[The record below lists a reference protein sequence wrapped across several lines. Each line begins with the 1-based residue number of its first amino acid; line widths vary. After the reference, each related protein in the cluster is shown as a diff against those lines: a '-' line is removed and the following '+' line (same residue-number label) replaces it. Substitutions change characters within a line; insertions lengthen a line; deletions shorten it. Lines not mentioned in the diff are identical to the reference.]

1 MRRRTVLQGL
11 VAAAGASLVPS
22 AWGETKPGRWLMA
35 ESPNFIL
42 YSTEPDD
49 QTRAEII
56 ALERYHALML
66 RLKPRAA
73 QDHPKISIF
82 IAASRRDMAATAPW
96 ADTGVAGFYHA
107 RLEQV
112 RAVTLPD
119 AAESL
124 RGGSAGHRTL
134 GSARTDDRPLDAGVI
149 LFHEYA
155 HHVARTDTTV
165 VYPPWYQEGF
175 AEFLSTAEFTDTT
188 ANIGK
193 FTLNRASWLANGS
206 WLDINTFL
214 GGLPDRT
221 TTDDIAQ
228 FYAQAWLATHYLF
241 GEKTR
246 AAGFNKYCAAL
257 QNGGDPLGA
266 FEPAFGITPAVF
278 DKELRDY
285 KRKAINSWQFPDKP
299 TDMASK
305 VTLTRLESA
314 ADDILMP
321 LSYLK
326 SLPDA
331 ADADRAIATIR
342 VEAKKYPDSLFANRA
357 HALLEIWYGDLG
369 VARTKLD
376 ALLLKEPQ
384 NPETLHLSGLCDLRS
399 SYAAQDQ
406 DLAKKAKKSFA
417 AAQRLD
423 PTRAGSLFRYFESSL
438 METGEV
444 SQHLLDVLV
453 TAYNL
458 SPQVDDIALN
468 AAQALIA
475 HKQFEDAIYILRP
488 MVGDVHNTGRA
499 EIAKQLID
507 AAKAEQIDSFILFG
521 SASGTDDEE

>member
-11 VAAAGASLVPS
+11 VAAAGASLAPS
-22 AWGETKPGRWLMA
+22 AWGEAKPGRWLMA

-42 YSTEPDD
+42 YSTEPED

-66 RLKPRAA
+66 RLRPRPA

-82 IAASRRDMAATAPW
+82 IAASKRDFVATAPW
-96 ADTGVAGFYHA
+96 ADVGVAGFYHA
-107 RLEQV
+107 KLEQI
-112 RAVTLPD
+112 RAVTFPD
-119 AAESL
+119 AAESG
-124 RGGSAGHRTL
+124 RGVTTGQRAFGY
-134 GSARTDDRPLDAGVI
+134 ARSDERPLDSGVI

-193 FTLNRASWLANGS
+193 FTTNRASWLANGN
-206 WLDINTFL
+206 WLDIKTFL

-221 TTDDIAQ
+221 TSDVVAQ

-266 FEPAFGITPAVF
+266 FEAAFGVTPAAF

-299 TDMASK
+299 TDMASR
-305 VTLTRLESA
+305 VSLTRLESA

-321 LSYLK
+321 LTYLK
-326 SLPDA
+326 SQPDA
-331 ADADRAIATIR
+331 SEAERAIATIR
-342 VEAKKYPDSLFANRA
+342 AEAKKFPESLFANRA
-357 HALLEIWYGDLG
+357 LAFMEIWYGDLG
-369 VARTKLD
+369 AARTKID
-376 ALLLKEPQ
+376 ALLVKEPQ
-384 NPETLHLSGLCDLRS
+384 NSETLHLSGLCDLRS
-399 SYAAQDQ
+399 AYAGEDQ

-423 PTRAGSLFRYFESSL
+423 PTRAGSLARYFESCL
-438 METGEV
+438 IETGDV

-458 SPQVDDIALN
+458 SPQVDEIALN

-475 HKQFEDAIYILRP
+475 HKQFEDAVYILRP
-488 MVGDVHNTGRA
+488 MVGDVHATGRA
-499 EIAKQLID
+499 DVARQLIE
-507 AAKAEQIDSFILFG
+507 AAKAERIDTFILFG
-521 SASGTDDEE
+521 SASSSDGG